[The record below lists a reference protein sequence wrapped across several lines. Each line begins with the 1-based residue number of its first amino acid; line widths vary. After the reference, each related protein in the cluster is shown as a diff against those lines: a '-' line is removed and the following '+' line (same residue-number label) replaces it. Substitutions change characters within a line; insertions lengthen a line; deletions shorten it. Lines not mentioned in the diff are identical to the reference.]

1 MESNIKREIVKEALG
16 ERDGIKEKRNM
27 TNNALHPDS
36 IERGKKRKTKAAR
49 ESPDPTA
56 S

>member
-36 IERGKKRKTKAAR
+36 IEREKKENKGSQR
-49 ESPDPTA
+49 ES
-56 S
+56 